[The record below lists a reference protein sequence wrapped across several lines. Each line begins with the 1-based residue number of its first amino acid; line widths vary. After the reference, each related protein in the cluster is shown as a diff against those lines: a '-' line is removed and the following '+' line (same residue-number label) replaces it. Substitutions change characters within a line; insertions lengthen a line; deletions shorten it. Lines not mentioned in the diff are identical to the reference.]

1 MPDSLLDQDVREAFA
16 TAKRGSR
23 RQVTIDGRDVS
34 LDCPFPSP
42 ADWRDQWIYFL
53 MVDRFN
59 NPNAAPRAIWNQP
72 FGGYQGGTIE
82 GVRRQLDYLARL
94 GVGAIWL
101 TPVLQNP
108 PWASGSYHGY
118 GIQHFLSVNPRLASN
133 PSDAEA
139 ELQTLIDEAHARG
152 LYVIFDV
159 VLNHAGDV
167 FAYVKDDG
175 STAAEA
181 PWRNTPYRIRWR
193 DESGAAR
200 SEWETAPSA
209 GATGLT
215 PGGAVWPTE
224 LRRNDAFRRQGLGG
238 EAGGDFASLKELIT
252 ADDEMRRTLIL
263 IHQWIIARFDI
274 DGFRIDTL
282 KYIEPEFARV
292 FGNAMREF
300 ALEIG
305 KKNFF
310 TFGEVYDNEET
321 IARFIGR
328 HALDRGDLTGVDA
341 ALDFPLFYLLPGFAK
356 GFSPPSDV
364 VRMFERRKA
373 IQAGIISSHSEAS
386 RYFVTFLDNH
396 DQSQRFRF
404 EDPGDPGR
412 FDDQFIQG
420 LACLFALQGIPCVYY
435 GTEQGLSGR
444 GNGDAAVREALWG
457 KPQAFD
463 VNHALFKAT
472 KAIADARA
480 ARPAL
485 RYGRQY
491 FRPISGDRRNFS
503 ISPFAPGVL
512 ALSRVLNEDEVVVVA
527 NAAADR
533 PVSVSVIVDANLQKP
548 GDVFQVLYS
557 NKGQPSPPGAVERLT
572 GVRVDEV
579 DGSTGFGP
587 LSAIRVDLKPSEVQ
601 ILAR

>member
-1 MPDSLLDQDVREAFA
+1 MPDSLLDQEVRDAFA
-16 TAKRGSR
+16 AAKLGGQRSV
-23 RQVTIDGRDVS
+23 QVDGRTVS
-34 LDCPFPSP
+34 LNTPFPSP

-59 NPNAAPRAIWNQP
+59 NPNGAPQATWNQP
-72 FGGYQGGTIE
+72 FGGYQGGTLE
-82 GVRRQLDYLARL
+82 GVRRRLDYLARL

-108 PWASGSYHGY
+108 PWADGSYHGY
-118 GIQHFLSVNPRLASN
+118 GIQHFFRVNPRLASN
-133 PSDAEA
+133 PADAEA
-139 ELQTLIDEAHARG
+139 ELQALIDEAHARG
-152 LYVIFDV
+152 MYVIFDI

-175 STAAEA
+175 STANET

-193 DESGAAR
+193 DGQGAAR
-200 SEWETAPSA
+200 PEWEQAPPA
-209 GATGLT
+209 GAPGLT
-215 PGGAVWPTE
+215 PGGAVWPNE
-224 LRRNDAFRRQGLGG
+224 LRRNGAFRRQGLGG
-238 EAGGDFASLKELIT
+238 EGGGDFASLKELIT
-252 ADDEMRRTLIL
+252 ADDEIRRTLIL

-356 GFSPPSDV
+356 GFAPPADV
-364 VRMFERRKA
+364 ARMFERRKEV
-373 IQAGIISSHSEAS
+373 QAGIVSSHSEAS

-396 DQSQRFRF
+396 DQTQRFRF
-404 EDPGDPGR
+404 EDQANPGW
-412 FDDQFIQG
+412 FDDQVTQG
-420 LACLFALQGIPCVYY
+420 LACLFALQGIPCIYY

-444 GNGDAAVREALWG
+444 GGSDAAVREALWG
-457 KPQAFD
+457 KPGGFD
-463 VNHALFKAT
+463 VTHPMFRAT
-472 KAIADARA
+472 ETIAGVRA

-491 FRPISGDRRNFS
+491 FRPISGDRRTFS

-512 ALSRVLNEDEVVVVA
+512 AMARVLNDDEVIVIA
-527 NAAADR
+527 NAAANNGAA
-533 PVSVSVIVDANLQKP
+533 VSVIVDANLHKP
-548 GDVFQVLYS
+548 GDRFRTLYS
-557 NKGQPSPPGAVERLT
+557 NKAQANPPEPVERLT

-587 LSAIRVDLKPSEVQ
+587 LHAIRVDLKPSEVQ